1 MIYDESSK
9 EYKPRWGYKGINSGV
24 EDHAI
29 IEVKSGQDPFKDPW
43 ESAREEKKK
52 RVTKNAKNQL
62 GNIFRSRRGSVT
74 KESSQLFGNTYCY
87 WSYMFHTRFNHY
99 VKILL
104 EYRAS
109 QST

>member
-87 WSYMFHTRFNHY
+87 
-99 VKILL
+99 
-104 EYRAS
+104 
-109 QST
+109 